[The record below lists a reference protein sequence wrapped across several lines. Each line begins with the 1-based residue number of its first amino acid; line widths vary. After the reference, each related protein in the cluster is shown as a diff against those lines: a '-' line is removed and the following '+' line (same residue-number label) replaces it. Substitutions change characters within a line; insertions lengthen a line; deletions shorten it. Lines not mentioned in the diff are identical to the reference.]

1 MKPDLVVK
9 NANIVHPLGTY
20 PGHVFIKDEKVF
32 AITAELDGEPDSV
45 IDADGLYV
53 LPGMVDDH
61 VHMMDPGHTERE
73 EFTTGTRAA
82 ARGGATTVIEH
93 HRTLPP
99 VFTSD
104 LLREKSEY
112 LKEKSVVDFGQ
123 LGGLAPDNLDQ
134 LRPMWEAG
142 ALGFKG
148 FLVELH
154 GAPMLSEGVLLD
166 IMREVRSFD
175 GVCLYHCESDSIC
188 RIGKE
193 KLDSQRR
200 TDYRSMLE
208 WRSMEAEYMASMD
221 LIHLAEL
228 TGCRSIIAHVS
239 QPRILEAIRE
249 ARSRGVPI
257 YAESCPQYF
266 YLTEEEGE
274 KLGPWAKFTP
284 PPRPEQ
290 VRDGMREALGR
301 DLVDII
307 ATDHCPQ
314 VKSDKEKGRADIHQA
329 PFGIPGIETTSRLM
343 LNAASMGLLSLEQL
357 VHMMCEQ
364 PARLYGLYPK
374 KGTLQP
380 GSDADLVIADLD
392 RKERLSNADIVS
404 KCGWT
409 PLDGM
414 ETTGAPVLTMVR
426 GHVVMKDGHVVG
438 EAGIGVEVSRD

>member
-9 NANIVHPLGTY
+9 NAKIVNSLGTY
-20 PGHVFIKDEKVF
+20 EGHIFIRDGKVLSIS
-32 AITAELDGEPDSV
+32 ADLDGEPDSV
-45 IDADGLYV
+45 IDAEGLYV

-73 EFTTGTRAA
+73 DLTTGTRAA

-93 HRTLPP
+93 HRTIPP
-99 VFTSD
+99 VFTAD

-112 LKEKSVVDFGQ
+112 LKEKSVVDFAQ

-166 IMREVRSFD
+166 IMREVKSFG

-188 RIGKE
+188 RLGKE
-193 KLDSQRR
+193 KIDRDGR

-221 LIHLAEL
+221 LINLAEL

-239 QPRILEAIRE
+239 QPRILEAVQA
-249 ARSRGVPI
+249 ARRRGVPI
-257 YAESCPQYF
+257 YAESCPHYF
-266 YLTEEEGE
+266 YLTEEQGE

-284 PPRPEQ
+284 PPRPES

-301 DLVDII
+301 GLVDII

-314 VKSDKEKGRADIHQA
+314 VKADKEKGNADIHEA

-343 LNAASMGLLSLEQL
+343 LNAVSSGLLSLQRL

-364 PARLYGLYPK
+364 SAKLYGLYPK

-380 GSDADLVIADLD
+380 GSDADLVIVDPD
-392 RKERLSNADIVS
+392 RKERLSNEDIVS

-409 PLDGM
+409 TFDGM

-426 GHVVMKDGHVVG
+426 GHVVMKDGHITG
-438 EAGIGVEVSRD
+438 EAGVGVEVTRN

>member
-9 NANIVHPLGTY
+9 NAKIVNSLGTY
-20 PGHVFIKDEKVF
+20 EGHILIKDGKVL
-32 AITAELDGEPDSV
+32 AITAALDGEPDSV
-45 IDADGLYV
+45 IDAEGLYV

-73 EFTTGTRAA
+73 DFTTGTRAA

-99 VFTSD
+99 VFTAD
-104 LLREKSEY
+104 LLREKSAY
-112 LKEKSVVDFGQ
+112 LKDKSVVDFAQ

-154 GAPMLSEGVLLD
+154 GAPMLSEGVLLN
-166 IMREVRSFD
+166 IMREVRTFD
-175 GVCLYHCESDSIC
+175 GTCLYHCESDSIC
-188 RIGKE
+188 RLAMEQIERDG
-193 KLDSQRR
+193 R
-200 TDYRSMLE
+200 TDYRSMLD
-208 WRSMEAEYMASMD
+208 WRSMEAEYVASMD
-221 LIHLAEL
+221 LINLAEL

-239 QPRILEAIRE
+239 QPRILEAVQA
-249 ARSRGVPI
+249 ARRRGVRI

-266 YLTEEEGE
+266 YLTEEDGE
-274 KLGPWAKFTP
+274 KRGPWAKFTP
-284 PPRPEQ
+284 PPRPES
-290 VRDGMREALGR
+290 VRDGMRDALGKGM
-301 DLVDII
+301 VDIL

-314 VKSDKEKGRADIHQA
+314 VKADKEKGNRNIHDA

-343 LNAASMGLLSLEQL
+343 LNAVSSGWLTLEHL
-357 VHMMCEQ
+357 VQMMCER
-364 PARLYGLYPK
+364 PAKLYGIYPK
-374 KGTLQP
+374 KGALQP

-392 RKERLSNADIVS
+392 RKETLANDAVVS

-409 PLDGM
+409 TFDGL
-414 ETTGAPVLTMVR
+414 ETTGAPTLTMVR
-426 GHVVMKDGHVVG
+426 GNVVMKDGHVVG
-438 EAGIGVEVSRD
+438 EAGIGLEVARA

>member
-9 NANIVHPLGTY
+9 NAKIADSFGTCE
-20 PGHVFIKDEKVF
+20 GHILIKDGKVL
-32 AITAELDGEPDSV
+32 AIAAELDGEPESV
-45 IDADGLYV
+45 IDAGGLHV

-73 EFTTGTRAA
+73 DFTTGTKAA

-99 VFTSD
+99 VFTAD
-104 LLREKSEY
+104 LLREKSAH
-112 LKEKSVVDFGQ
+112 LKDKSVVDFGQ

-134 LRPMWEAG
+134 LKPMWEAG

-148 FLVELH
+148 FLCDLH
-154 GAPMLSEGVLLD
+154 GAPMLSEGKLLD
-166 IMREVRSFD
+166 IMREVKTFG

-188 RIGKE
+188 RLAKE
-193 KLDSQRR
+193 KIDRDGR

-208 WRSMEAEYMASMD
+208 WRSPEAEYVASMD

-239 QPRILEAIRE
+239 QPRILEAVQA
-249 ARSRGVPI
+249 ARRTGVPI

-274 KLGPWAKFTP
+274 RRGPWAKFTP
-284 PPRPEQ
+284 PPRPQ
-290 VRDGMREALGR
+290 AARDGMREALGR
-301 DLVDII
+301 GMVDIL
-307 ATDHCPQ
+307 ATDHCPH
-314 VKSDKEKGRADIHQA
+314 VKADKEKGKKNIHDA

-343 LNAASMGLLSLEQL
+343 LNAVASGWLTLEAL
-357 VHMMCEQ
+357 VRMMCEQ

-374 KGTLQP
+374 KGALLP
-380 GSDADLVIADLD
+380 GSDADLVVVDLN
-392 RKERLSNADIVS
+392 RKEKLSNADVVS

-409 PLDGM
+409 TFDGM

-426 GHVVMKDGHVVG
+426 GEVVMKEGRVVG
-438 EAGIGVEVSRD
+438 EAGIGREVARA